1 MTDPTALPN
10 FPTSGNQNGNP
21 SEPQAQEGQPTFAG
35 PNDESPARDRVVEAL
50 RSVGLN
56 PEVDEDG
63 DVSYLLPA
71 GEDAP
76 EGTPEQQLFVRA
88 IDGEPAMI
96 RVFGQWQIGDDVPA
110 DLNKRLLA
118 ANDITLSLN
127 IIKAGIANGNLVVT
141 GEHLITPE
149 SDLPMLLQSTTQM
162 VVHAVQ
168 MWHQAA
174 TSDGPHAATGG
185 EGDGLNGQ
193 A

>member
-10 FPTSGNQNGNP
+10 FPTPGNQPEQAGLNGDQQDP
-21 SEPQAQEGQPTFAG
+21 AVGVPTFAG
-35 PNDESPARDRVVEAL
+35 PDDESPARDRVVEAL
-50 RSVGLN
+50 RGLGL
-56 PEVDEDG
+56 EATVDEDG
-63 DVSYLLPA
+63 DVSYLVPVT
-71 GEDAP
+71 EEAP
-76 EGTPEQQLFVRA
+76 EGAVPQQLFVRA

-110 DLNKRLLA
+110 DLTKRLLA

-141 GEHLITPE
+141 GEHLIIPE
-149 SDLPMLLQSTTQM
+149 SDLSMLLQSTTQM
-162 VVHAVQ
+162 VVQAVQ

-174 TSDGPHAATGG
+174 TTDGPHAATGP
-185 EGDGLNGQ
+185 EG

>member
-10 FPTSGNQNGNP
+10 FPSPESQNGSRP
-21 SEPQAQEGQPTFAG
+21 QPQAQQEGVPAFAG
-35 PNDESPARDRVVEAL
+35 PNDPSPARDRVLEAL
-50 RSVGLN
+50 RQAGLQA
-56 PEVDEDG
+56 EVDEDG
-63 DVSYLLPA
+63 DVSYVVPP
-71 GEDAP
+71 GEEAP
-76 EGTPEQQLFVRA
+76 EGTPGQQLFVRA

-96 RVFGQWQIGDDVPA
+96 RIFGQWQIGEDVPA
-110 DLNKRLLA
+110 DITKRLLA

-141 GEHLITPE
+141 GEHLITAD

-162 VVHAVQ
+162 IVHAVQ

-174 TSDGPHAATGG
+174 TTDGPHAATG
-185 EGDGLNGQ
+185 EQ